1 MALAPTANQIS
12 VREVLD
18 KFEADFAPV
27 AQAIENGEF
36 ALWVGS
42 GISRQAPSLGALIER
57 AFDYLRERANDPA
70 TTADFTPALEEAL
83 TLAEIDPA
91 IVRAH
96 YSQPLATWP
105 EHDAIIDR
113 LWTKY
118 SRVLDIRVPGKDA
131 DFVLWDAIDIRKA
144 FNHPAPPAAEH
155 LSIAVLILEGAVQE
169 IASAN
174 WDGFIE
180 AAVVRLSA
188 AVPGVMQVVVDP
200 NQLRGPAG
208 RAKLLKF
215 HGCIIHAAR
224 EPLIFRQYLTG
235 SYTQIMDWPETAA
248 FAAMRNAIVGLATTR
263 KTLVLGLSI
272 QDNNLQTIFTRAKA
286 IHGWPWPCAP
296 AAPAHI
302 FCEDN
307 IQLGQRDVL
316 RLVYGDAY
324 NNAPAALHDATL
336 LRAWGEQVLIALVL
350 KLLCDKLA
358 RLMEL
363 SLTASGQ
370 QPIATAIAPALIA
383 LRDDLADHAI
393 VPPGERNRTVFAN
406 EGIRLWSR
414 MLSIF
419 RRGALP
425 ADPNAYE
432 TLSNST
438 PNLLPADQNTLAM
451 GLGALGVI
459 LALLQLGRAAGHWDL
474 TPPSDDTLLAGA
486 MTARPNRPGGTGRP
500 VFLVKS
506 AADAIALQSNGAFA
520 NDNAIVVHADDTWHR
535 MVGTGASARRV
546 KAPPGRTGRV
556 GNTHVSIADLLG
568 RSTDAAGLQSA
579 FVAEMML

>member
-18 KFEADFAPV
+18 KFEAEFAPV
-27 AQAIENGEF
+27 AQAVENGEF

-42 GISRQAPSLGALIER
+42 GISRQAPSLGMLIER

-70 TTADFTPALEEAL
+70 SAADFTPALEEAL
-83 TLAEIDPA
+83 ALAEIDSA
-91 IVRAH
+91 AVRPQYA
-96 YSQPLATWP
+96 QPLATWP

-118 SRVLDIRVPGKDA
+118 SRVLDIRVPGRDA
-131 DFVLWDAIDIRKA
+131 DFILWEAVDIRTA
-144 FNHPAPPAAEH
+144 FERPAPPAAEH
-155 LSIAVLILEGAVQE
+155 LSIAVLILEGSVQE
-169 IASAN
+169 VASAN

-180 AAVVRLSA
+180 AAVARLSGG
-188 AVPGVMQVVVDP
+188 VPGVMQVVVDP
-200 NQLRGPAG
+200 NQLRAPAG

-215 HGCIIHAAR
+215 HGCIMHATH
-224 EPLIFRQYLTG
+224 EPLTFRQYLTG

-248 FAAMRNAIVGLATTR
+248 FAAMRNEIVGLATNH

-286 IHGWPWPCAP
+286 VHGWPWPCTP

-302 FCEDN
+302 FCEDS

-350 KLLCDKLA
+350 RLLCDKLS
-358 RLMEL
+358 RLMDL

-370 QPIATAIAPALIA
+370 QPVAAALAPALKA
-383 LRDDLADHAI
+383 LRDELADHAI
-393 VPPGERNRTVFAN
+393 VPPGERSRTAFAN
-406 EGIRLWSR
+406 QAIGLWSR
-414 MLSIF
+414 MLSLF

-425 ADPNAYE
+425 VDPGGYE
-432 TLSNST
+432 TLSSST
-438 PNLLPADQNTLAM
+438 PNLLAADQNALAM
-451 GLGALGVI
+451 GLGTLGVI
-459 LALLQLGRAAGHWDL
+459 LALLQQGRAAGHWEL
-474 TPPSDDTLLAGA
+474 TPPVDDALSAGA
-486 MTARPNRPGGTGRP
+486 MSARPNRPGASGRP

-520 NDNAIVVHADDTWHR
+520 NDNAIVVHADDIWRR
-535 MVGTGASARRV
+535 MVGSGGSARRV
-546 KAPPGRTGRV
+546 RSAPGRTGRV
-556 GNTHVSIADLLG
+556 GNTHVSVADLLG
-568 RSTDAAGLQSA
+568 RSTDAVGLQSA

>member
-1 MALAPTANQIS
+1 VALAPTANQIS

-18 KFEADFAPV
+18 KFEGEFAPV
-27 AQAIENGEF
+27 ALAIENGEF

-57 AFDYLRERANDPA
+57 AFDYLRERANDAA
-70 TTADFTPALEEAL
+70 TPADFPPALEEAL

-91 IVRAH
+91 AVRAR
-96 YSQPLATWP
+96 YGQPLATWP

-113 LWTKY
+113 LWNKY
-118 SRVLDIRVPGKDA
+118 SRVLDIRVPGKEA
-131 DFVLWDAIDIRKA
+131 DFVLWEAIGIREA
-144 FNHPAPPAAEH
+144 FEHPAPPAAEH
-155 LSIAVLILEGAVQE
+155 LSIAVLILEGAVRE
-169 IASAN
+169 VASAN

-180 AAVVRLSA
+180 VAVARLSG

-200 NQLRGPAG
+200 DQLRGPAG

-235 SYTQIMDWPETAA
+235 SYTQIMRWPETAA
-248 FAAMRNAIVGLATTR
+248 FAAMRNAIVGLATTH

-272 QDNNLQTIFTRAKA
+272 QDNNLQTIFTRATA
-286 IHGWPWPCAP
+286 VHSWPWPCTP

-302 FCEDN
+302 FCEDR

-350 KLLCDKLA
+350 KLLCDKLS

-363 SLTASGQ
+363 GLTASGQ
-370 QPIATAIAPALIA
+370 QPVAAALAPALKA
-383 LRDDLADHAI
+383 LRDELADHAV
-393 VPPGERNRTVFAN
+393 VPPGERSRTGFAN
-406 EGIRLWSR
+406 QAIGLWSR
-414 MLSIF
+414 MLSLF

-432 TLSNST
+432 TLSSST
-438 PNLLPADQNTLAM
+438 PNLLAADQNALAM
-451 GLGALGVI
+451 GLGTLGVI
-459 LALLQLGRAAGHWDL
+459 LALLQLGRIAGHWEL
-474 TPPSDDTLLAGA
+474 TPPSNDTLHAGA
-486 MTARPNRPGGTGRP
+486 MTARPNRPGATGRP

-506 AADAIALQSNGAFA
+506 AADAIALQRNGAFA

-535 MVGTGASARRV
+535 MVGSGVSARRV
-546 KAPPGRTGRV
+546 RSAPGRTGRV

-568 RSTDAAGLQSA
+568 HCADAAGLQNA

>member
-27 AQAIENGEF
+27 ARAIENGEF

-57 AFDYLRERANDPA
+57 AFDFLRERAIDPA
-70 TTADFTPALEEAL
+70 TTVEFIPALEEAL
-83 TLAEIDPA
+83 ILAEIDPA
-91 IVRAH
+91 TVRAH
-96 YSQPLATWP
+96 YGQPLATWP
-105 EHDAIIDR
+105 EHSAIIDR
-113 LWTKY
+113 LWNKY
-118 SRVLDIRVPGKDA
+118 SRVLDIRVPGKEA
-131 DFVLWDAIDIRKA
+131 DFVLWEAIGIREA
-144 FNHPAPPAAEH
+144 FEHPAPAATEQ
-155 LSIAVLILEGAVQE
+155 LSIAVLILEGAVRE

-180 AAVVRLSA
+180 AAVARLSG

-200 NQLRGPAG
+200 DQLRGPVG

-224 EPLIFRQYLTG
+224 EPHIFRQYLTG
-235 SYTQIMDWPETAA
+235 SHTQIMDWPETAS
-248 FAAMRNAIVGLATTR
+248 FAAMRNEIVSLATTR

-272 QDNNLQTIFTRAKA
+272 QDYNLQTIFTRAKA
-286 IHGWPWPCAP
+286 IHAWPWPCAP

-302 FCEDN
+302 FCEDM

-316 RLVYGDAY
+316 RLVYGESY
-324 NNAPAALHDATL
+324 NNDPAALHDATL

-350 KLLCDKLA
+350 KLLCDKLT

-363 SLTASGQ
+363 GLTASGQ
-370 QPIATAIAPALIA
+370 LPVAAALAPALKA
-383 LRDDLADHAI
+383 LRDDLADHAV
-393 VPPGERNRTVFAN
+393 VPPGERSRTAFAN
-406 EGIRLWSR
+406 QAIGLWSR
-414 MLSIF
+414 MLSLY

-425 ADPNAYE
+425 ADPDAYE

-438 PNLLPADQNTLAM
+438 PNLLAADQNALAM
-451 GLGALGVI
+451 GLGTLGII
-459 LALLQLGRAAGHWDL
+459 LALLQRGRTAGHWEL
-474 TPPSDDTLLAGA
+474 TRPSNGTLPAGVL
-486 MTARPNRPGGTGRP
+486 TARPNRPGTTGRP

-520 NDNAIVVHADDTWHR
+520 SENAIVVHADDTWRR
-535 MVGTGASARRV
+535 MVGSDGSARRV
-546 KAPPGRTGRV
+546 RSAPGRTGRV
-556 GNTHVSIADLLG
+556 GNTHVSIADLLS
-568 RSTDAAGLQSA
+568 RSADAAELQSA

>member
-1 MALAPTANQIS
+1 M
-12 VREVLD
+12 REVLY
-18 KFEADFAPV
+18 KFEAEFAPV
-27 AQAIENGEF
+27 AQAVENGEF

-70 TTADFTPALEEAL
+70 TAADFAPALEEAL
-83 TLAEIDPA
+83 SLAEVDPA
-91 IVRAH
+91 TVLAR

-105 EHDAIIDR
+105 EHDEIIEQ
-113 LWTKY
+113 LWNKY
-118 SRVLDIRVPGKDA
+118 SRVLDIRLPGKDA
-131 DFVLWDAIDIRKA
+131 DFILWDAIDIREA
-144 FNHPAPPAAEH
+144 FEHPAPPAAEH
-155 LSIAVLILEGAVQE
+155 LSIAVLILEGAVRE

-180 AAVVRLSA
+180 AAVAWLSST
-188 AVPGVMQVVVDP
+188 VPGVMQVVVDP
-200 NQLRGPAG
+200 NQLRGPAS

-215 HGCIIHAAR
+215 HGCIVQATR
-224 EPLIFRQYLTG
+224 EPHIFRQYLTG

-248 FAAMRNAIVGLATTR
+248 FAAMRNEIIGLATTH

-286 IHGWPWPCAP
+286 VHGWPWPCAP

-302 FCEDN
+302 FCEDK
-307 IQLGQRDVL
+307 IQVGQRDVL

-324 NNAPAALHDATL
+324 NDAPAAVHDATL
-336 LRAWGEQVLIALVL
+336 LRAWGEQVLIALVMR
-350 KLLCDKLA
+350 LLCDKLS

-363 SLTASGQ
+363 SLSASGQ
-370 QPIATAIAPALIA
+370 QPVATALAPALKA
-383 LRDDLADHAI
+383 LRDDLADHAV
-393 VPPGERNRTVFAN
+393 VPPGERSRTVFAN
-406 EGIRLWSR
+406 RAIGLWSR
-414 MLSIF
+414 MLSLF

-432 TLSNST
+432 TISNST
-438 PNLLPADQNTLAM
+438 PNLLAADQNALAM
-451 GLGALGVI
+451 GLGILGVT
-459 LALLQLGRAAGHWDL
+459 LALLQLGRTGGHWEL
-474 TPPSDDTLLAGA
+474 TPPSDDTLPAGA
-486 MTARPNRPGGTGRP
+486 MTARPNRSGATGRP

-506 AADAIALQSNGAFA
+506 AADAIALQSDGAFA
-520 NDNAIVVHADDTWHR
+520 NQNAIVVHADDTWHR
-535 MVGTGASARRV
+535 TFGRGASARRV
-546 KAPPGRTGRV
+546 RSAPGRTGRV

-568 RSTDAAGLQSA
+568 RSHDAAGLQSA

>member
-12 VREVLD
+12 VREVLE
-18 KFEADFAPV
+18 KFEAEFARV

-36 ALWVGS
+36 AFWVGS

-70 TTADFTPALEEAL
+70 TAADFIPALEEAL
-83 TLAEIDPA
+83 TLAEVDPTA
-91 IVRAH
+91 VLAR
-96 YSQPLATWP
+96 YGQPLAAWP
-105 EHDAIIDR
+105 EHDAIIER
-113 LWTKY
+113 LWNKY

-131 DFVLWDAIDIRKA
+131 DFVLWEAIDIREA
-144 FNHPAPPAAEH
+144 FEDPARPAAEH

-180 AAVVRLSA
+180 AAVARLSG
-188 AVPGVMQVVVDP
+188 AVPGVVQVVVDP

-215 HGCIIHAAR
+215 HGCIIHAAQ
-224 EPLIFRQYLTG
+224 EPLTFRQYLTG

-248 FAAMRNAIVGLATTR
+248 FAAMRNEIVGLATTH

-286 IHGWPWPCAP
+286 VHGWPWPCAP

-302 FCEDN
+302 FCEDR

-324 NNAPAALHDATL
+324 NSAPAALHDATL
-336 LRAWGEQVLIALVL
+336 FRAWGEQALIALVMR
-350 KLLCDKLA
+350 LLCNKLS

-363 SLTASGQ
+363 GLAASGQ
-370 QPIATAIAPALIA
+370 RAFAAVLAPALKA
-383 LRDDLADHAI
+383 LRDDLADYAV
-393 VPPGERNRTVFAN
+393 VPPGERSRTAFAN
-406 EGIRLWSR
+406 QSLGLWSR
-414 MLSIF
+414 MLSLF

-425 ADPNAYE
+425 ADPNTYE

-438 PNLLPADQNTLAM
+438 PNLLAADQNALAM
-451 GLGALGVI
+451 GLGTLGVI
-459 LALLQLGRAAGHWDL
+459 LALLQLGRAAGQWEL
-474 TPPSDDTLLAGA
+474 TPPSDDTLPAGA
-486 MTARPNRPGGTGRP
+486 MTVQPNRPGATGRP
-500 VFLVKS
+500 VFLVRS

-520 NDNAIVVHADDTWHR
+520 KDNAVVVHADDIWHR
-535 MVGTGASARRV
+535 MVGSSASARRV
-546 KAPPGRTGRV
+546 RSAPGRTGRV
-556 GNTHVSIADLLG
+556 GNTHVSVADLLG
-568 RSTDAAGLQSA
+568 RSPDVAGLQSA
-579 FVAEMML
+579 FIAEMML

>member
-1 MALAPTANQIS
+1 M
-12 VREVLD
+12 REVLD

-42 GISRQAPSLGALIER
+42 GISRQAPSLGGLIER
-57 AFDYLRERANDPA
+57 AFDYLRERAVDPA

-83 TLAEIDPA
+83 TLAEIDPVT
-91 IVRAH
+91 VRAR
-96 YSQPLATWP
+96 YGQPLANWP

-113 LWTKY
+113 LWKKY

-131 DFVLWDAIDIRKA
+131 DFVLWEAIDIREA
-144 FNHPAPPAAEH
+144 FGHPAPPAAEH

-169 IASAN
+169 VASAN

-180 AAVVRLSA
+180 AAVTRLSS

-200 NQLRGPAG
+200 DQLRGPAG

-215 HGCIIHAAR
+215 HGCIIHATR
-224 EPLIFRQYLTG
+224 EPHLFRQYLTG

-248 FAAMRNAIVGLATTR
+248 FAAMRNEIVGLATTR

-286 IHGWPWPCAP
+286 VHAWPWPCTP
-296 AAPAHI
+296 AAPAHV
-302 FCEDN
+302 FCEDT

-350 KLLCDKLA
+350 KLLCDKLT

-363 SLTASGQ
+363 GLGASGRG
-370 QPIATAIAPALIA
+370 PIAGALAPALKA
-383 LRDDLADHAI
+383 LRDDLADRAV
-393 VPPGERNRTVFAN
+393 VPPGERNRTAFGNQAI
-406 EGIRLWSR
+406 GLWSR
-414 MLSIF
+414 MLSLF

-432 TLSNST
+432 TLSSSA
-438 PNLLPADQNTLAM
+438 PNLLAADQNALAM
-451 GLGALGVI
+451 GLGTLGII
-459 LALLQLGRAAGHWDL
+459 LALLQLGRTAGHWEL
-474 TPPSDDTLLAGA
+474 TPPSDATLHAGA
-486 MTARPNRPGGTGRP
+486 MTARPNRPGATGRP

-520 NDNAIVVHADDTWHR
+520 TDNAIVVHADDTWHR
-535 MVGTGASARRV
+535 MVGSGASARRV
-546 KAPPGRTGRV
+546 RSAPGRTGRV

-568 RSTDAAGLQSA
+568 RSADAAGLQSG